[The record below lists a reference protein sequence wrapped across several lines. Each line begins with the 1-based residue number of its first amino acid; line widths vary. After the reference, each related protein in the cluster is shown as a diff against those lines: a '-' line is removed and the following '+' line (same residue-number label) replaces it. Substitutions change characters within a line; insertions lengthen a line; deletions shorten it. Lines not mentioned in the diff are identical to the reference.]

1 MNRLTNVGLFVILG
15 QVTLIMATVLVAS
28 VIGIVVDSVLH
39 TSPMFVLIGFVIGN
53 VVAFVGIWLF
63 IRAGTRRRNDTEPS

>member
-53 VVAFVGIWLF
+53 VVAAAGIWLF

>member
-28 VIGIVVDSVLH
+28 VIGIVVDSVLR

-53 VVAFVGIWLF
+53 VVALVGIWLF